1 VTGGRSQELVGN
13 EIIARSRIIAR
24 WAEPDCDEMKKT
36 DTLEKHTFATRI
48 FHLLLALVVIVQLLT
63 SLAMHMPKQGRPGDT
78 LFELHQFS
86 GLTALVL
93 SFGFWLVLAGRRR
106 GTEVGQLW
114 PWFVPARRI
123 ALIADARRHWDAV
136 KSLRLP
142 TYDVKAALPSAVHG
156 LGLLLM
162 TMMAATGTIYY
173 VALLTEATGIWVF
186 GLVLEIHQLLANFAW
201 AYLVGH
207 TGLALVHHFTGNLP
221 INVMWSLRRR
231 KTAVLD

>member
-1 VTGGRSQELVGN
+1 M
-13 EIIARSRIIAR
+13 IAR
-24 WAEPDCDEMKKT
+24 WAESGGDDMNKT
-36 DTLEKHTFATRI
+36 GTLDKHAFATRV
-48 FHLLLALVVIVQLLT
+48 FHLFLALVVIVQLLT
-63 SLAMHMPKQGRPGDT
+63 SLVMHMPKQGRPGDT

-93 SFGFWLVLAGRRR
+93 SFGFWLVLVVRRR

-114 PWFVPARRI
+114 PWFQPTRRI

-162 TMMAATGTIYY
+162 TMMAATGTTFY
-173 VALLTEATGIWVF
+173 VALLTEATDIWVF
-186 GLVLEIHQLLANFAW
+186 GLVLEIHQLLAIFAW

-231 KTAVLD
+231 KTVVRD